1 MMMTP
6 SIDFDLPSLD
16 AKGSEPAFPTIV
28 AEPLPRQVDCR
39 TAGLPVTTVE
49 AFQVAL
55 AHPVSVNIELQHA
68 LENIVGQL
76 SRTAFIAV
84 PSTDMA
90 AMTRQAGASTGATVV
105 PTPVVAPSGET
116 VPMDARAATVVPQEE
131 RVPLADVS
139 SLRVEQSPVSGVAG
153 AAWQAG
159 ASTGATVVPTPVVAP
174 SGETVPMDARAATV
188 VPQEER
194 VSLADA
200 SSLRVEQSPVS
211 GVAGAA
217 WQPIAPMS
225 AKQTNMP
232 MPSVS
237 DETGTGEVED
247 LSEAIVAAGVRPII
261 GESMSMVQP
270 EMAAKSDVIT
280 AVDSVKAAFAPVE
293 VLPTETFFEVANA
306 VADTLLVSPGLL
318 RGEGEVRVQLRP
330 DVLEG
335 SEIRIAVTGRQ
346 LAVDFIPQTQD
357 VAVLIEQ
364 NRPQLEQHLAAR
376 IQTFTLSVGV
386 HRRRSFETRGSAT

>member
-116 VPMDARAATVVPQEE
+116 VPMDARAATVAPQEE
-131 RVPLADVS
+131 GVP
-139 SLRVEQSPVSGVAG
+139 
-153 AAWQAG
+153 
-159 ASTGATVVPTPVVAP
+159 
-174 SGETVPMDARAATV
+174 
-188 VPQEER
+188 
-194 VSLADA
+194 LADA

-225 AKQTNMP
+225 VKQTNMP

-261 GESMSMVQP
+261 GESMPMVQP
-270 EMAAKSDVIT
+270 EMAARSDVIT
-280 AVDSVKAAFAPVE
+280 AVDSVRAAFAPVE